1 MEGEVEGTEDAEADL
16 VEEAE
21 EEVDTTPKKSLQ
33 EYLAEQEQK
42 QKELDGAKKLRKA
55 NEGAEQKWNSEE
67 KIEKTQEAYFEST
80 HQKKSKAKAPKEKVF
95 WKLMLFS
102 LTSNHNHQ
110 EVVLEAEREVVPEA
124 EEVTLEVAEVTLEV
138 APEATA
144 EATAEV
150 TVEVASEEVSLSM
163 KMTFHPCNQL

>member
-1 MEGEVEGTEDAEADL
+1 MRKLTL
-16 VEEAE
+16 PQRSLFKN
-21 EEVDTTPKKSLQ
+21 TLLNKIKS
-33 EYLAEQEQK
+33 
-42 QKELDGAKKLRKA
+42 
-55 NEGAEQKWNSEE
+55 KWNSEE

-138 APEATA
+138 APG
-144 EATAEV
+144 
-150 TVEVASEEVSLSM
+150 
-163 KMTFHPCNQL
+163 QQQRQQQR